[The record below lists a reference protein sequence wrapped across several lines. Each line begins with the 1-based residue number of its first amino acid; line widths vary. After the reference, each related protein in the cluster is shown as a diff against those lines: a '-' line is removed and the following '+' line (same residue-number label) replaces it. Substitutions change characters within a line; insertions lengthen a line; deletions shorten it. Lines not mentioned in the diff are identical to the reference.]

1 MFELAWLLLA
11 IPAAGALINLFVGR
25 QLGTRNIG
33 YLASGAVG
41 ATFLVAVWLFLGL
54 LGLPAEERIVTVP
67 LWQWLT
73 IGDFHVN
80 AALLIDPL
88 SITMTLIVTG
98 VGTLIHIYS
107 ISYMEH
113 DERIQRFFFYLN
125 FFIFAMLLLVLSDS
139 FLGMFVGWEGVGL
152 ASYLLIGF
160 WFDQRDDS
168 YGWYADAGKKAFLVN
183 RVGDFGMII
192 AMLAIWSTL
201 GSLTFLEVFEGA
213 HGGALSAGV
222 ANFICLMLLLAATGK
237 SAQLPLYVW
246 LPDAM
251 AGPTPVSA
259 LIHAATMV
267 TAGIYMIARTHELW
281 HLAENASMIAAWIG
295 ALTAFFAATIALVQT
310 DLKKILAY
318 STISQL
324 GFMMLGVGVGAYGAA
339 IFHLTTHAF
348 FKALLFLAAGSV
360 MHATH
365 GELDIRKMGGL
376 KDKMPTTYI
385 TFLIGASSLAG
396 IFLLS
401 GFFSK
406 DAILLGALVK
416 NPILYAI
423 GLVTALLTAIYS
435 FRSVFVPFFGTPRD
449 KRLYNHA
456 HESPSLMTI
465 PLWILATL
473 SVLAGALN
481 LPLVLTEEIWLE
493 PSIGQHL
500 PPLLTLELLAITLSV
515 IISFLGLAI
524 AIALYLRNEGWPR
537 RLQGMFKGLVPAI
550 EHKWYVDGF
559 YNAAIVQPIRLVA
572 DLFAEVI
579 DSRVIDGIVNGVGS
593 SSAALGEWTRKL
605 QSGAIPNYA
614 LSILIGVVALVAYFV
629 LNA

>member
-1 MFELAWLLLA
+1 V
-11 IPAAGALINLFVGR
+11 I
-25 QLGTRNIG
+25 
-33 YLASGAVG
+33 
-41 ATFLVAVWLFLGL
+41 
-54 LGLPAEERIVTVP
+54 TVP
-67 LWQWLT
+67 LWQWIT
-73 IGDFHVN
+73 IGEFHVN

-88 SITMTLIVTG
+88 SITMSLIVTG

-113 DERIQRFFFYLN
+113 DERVQRFFFYLN
-125 FFIFAMLLLVLSDS
+125 FFIFAMLILVLSDS

-168 YGWYADAGKKAFLVN
+168 YGWFADAGKKAFLVN
-183 RVGDFGMII
+183 RVGDFGMIV
-192 AMLAIWSTL
+192 AMLALWSTL

-213 HGGALSAGV
+213 HGGALSVGI
-222 ANFICLMLLLAATGK
+222 ANFVCLMLLLAATGK

-267 TAGIYMIARTHELW
+267 TAGIYMIARTQELW
-281 HLAENASMIAAWIG
+281 HIAENASVIAAWIG

-324 GFMMLGVGVGAYGAA
+324 GYMMLGVGVGAYGAA

-376 KDKMPTTYI
+376 KDKMPTTFR
-385 TFLIGASSLAG
+385 TFLIGSAALAG
-396 IFLLS
+396 IPPLA

-406 DAILLGALVK
+406 DAILLGALVQ
-416 NPILYAI
+416 NPILYAV
-423 GLVTALLTAIYS
+423 GLITALLTAIYS
-435 FRSVFVPFFGTPRD
+435 FRAVFVPFLGAPRD

-456 HESPSLMTI
+456 HESPALMTI
-465 PLWILATL
+465 PLWILAA
-473 SVLAGALN
+473 LAILGGLLN
-481 LPLVLTEEIWLE
+481 LPFVLTLESWLE
-493 PSIGQHL
+493 PALGHHEEPS
-500 PPLLTLELLAITLSV
+500 LTLELLAITLSV
-515 IISFLGLAI
+515 IVAAFGLVI
-524 AIALYLRNEGWPR
+524 AVARYLRNEGWPR
-537 RLQGMFKGLVPAI
+537 RLSSSFSGLAPIV
-550 EHKWYVDGF
+550 ERKWYGDEF
-559 YNAAIVQPIRLVA
+559 FNAVVVTPLRLLS

-579 DSRVIDGIVNGVGS
+579 DTRVIDGLVNGAGKLS
-593 SSAALGEWTRKL
+593 GALGERARQL
-605 QSGAIPNYA
+605 QTGAIPAYA

>member
-11 IPAAGALINLFVGR
+11 FPLAGALINLLFGR
-25 QLGTRNIG
+25 QIGTRNIG
-33 YLASGAVG
+33 FLASGAIG
-41 ATFLVAVWLFLGL
+41 LTFLVAIWLFTGL
-54 LGLPAEERIVTVP
+54 MGLPAEERTITAP
-67 LWQWLT
+67 LWNWMT

-125 FFIFAMLLLVLSDS
+125 FFIFAMLILVLSDS

-168 YGWYADAGKKAFLVN
+168 YGWFADAGKKAFMVN
-183 RVGDFGMII
+183 RVGDFGMIV

-213 HGGALSAGV
+213 HGGALTVGV

-281 HLAENASMIAAWIG
+281 HIAENASMIAAWIG

-324 GFMMLGVGVGAYGAA
+324 GYMMLGVGVGAYGAA

-376 KDKMPTTYI
+376 KDKMPTTFR
-385 TFLIGASSLAG
+385 TFLIGSAALAG
-396 IFLLS
+396 IPPLA

-406 DAILLGALVK
+406 DSILLGALVA

-435 FRSVFVPFFGTPRD
+435 FRAVIVPFFGAPRD

-456 HESPSLMTI
+456 HESPALMTI
-465 PLWILATL
+465 PLVDFGWTWRLRADCSIYPLC
-473 SVLAGALN
+473 SHSKAGWN
-481 LPLVLTEEIWLE
+481 PHWD
-493 PSIGQHL
+493 
-500 PPLLTLELLAITLSV
+500 ITMS
-515 IISFLGLAI
+515 
-524 AIALYLRNEGWPR
+524 PR
-537 RLQGMFKGLVPAI
+537 
-550 EHKWYVDGF
+550 
-559 YNAAIVQPIRLVA
+559 
-572 DLFAEVI
+572 
-579 DSRVIDGIVNGVGS
+579 
-593 SSAALGEWTRKL
+593 
-605 QSGAIPNYA
+605 
-614 LSILIGVVALVAYFV
+614 
-629 LNA
+629 